1 MNRVSIITESDL
13 NQLNGNVARPKW
25 EFESI
30 KKNGFD
36 DIQLLGNFSQKME
49 NGLKNDLIHAQQ
61 LSGNLLKNSRVITD
75 IHGLEYFQS
84 ENLARGYSKLSWRKW
99 RFKYKSNH
107 WKKIEL
113 DVFKKSLHLICAG
126 ESILEK
132 VEKIQ
137 NATLVRNAL
146 DIEKFLPTTCGK
158 INVALIGPFIPGK
171 INYLSIDLMKEV
183 FKKLP
188 KIHFTIIGKT
198 DKFFRETLNF
208 QNVEFTGETLNY
220 LETLRNCSVLL
231 APYPEYAFYLGSKNK
246 ILEAAA
252 CQIPIITTK
261 RGAIDF
267 NKKLLLIGENANE
280 IIEKIQYL
288 ENENIRKELG
298 KQLRKEIEINH
309 NADIESK
316 KIIKIY
322 NEFLD

>member
-1 MNRVSIITESDL
+1 MKRVSIITESSL
-13 NQLNGNVARPKW
+13 NKLNGNVARPKW

-30 KKNGFD
+30 KKNGFKN
-36 DIQLLGNFSQKME
+36 IQLVGNFSQKVE
-49 NGLKNDLIHAQQ
+49 EGLKDDLIHAQQ
-61 LSGNLLKNSRVITD
+61 LSGNILKNSKFITD
-75 IHGLEYFQS
+75 VHGLEYFQS
-84 ENLARGYSKLSWRKW
+84 ENLARGYSNFSWRKW
-99 RFKYKSNH
+99 RFKNKAKH

-113 DVFKKSLHLICAG
+113 EVFKKSQHLICAG

-137 NATLVRNAL
+137 NATLVRNSL
-146 DIEKFLPTTCGK
+146 NLENFLFTTCK
-158 INVALIGPFIPGK
+158 EMNVGLVGPFIPGK
-171 INYLSIDLMKEV
+171 INYLSINIMKEI

-188 KIHFTIIGKT
+188 KINFTIIGKT

-208 QNVEFTGETLNY
+208 KNVKFTGETLNY

-231 APYPEYAFYLGSKNK
+231 APYPEYAYYLGSKNK

-252 CQIPIITTK
+252 CKIPIITSK

-267 NKKLLLIGENANE
+267 NNKLLLIGESADQL
-280 IIEKIQYL
+280 IEKILYL
-288 ENENIRKELG
+288 KNENIRKELG
-298 KQLRKEIEINH
+298 NQLRCEIEQNH
-309 NADIESK
+309 NAEKESK

>member
-1 MNRVSIITESDL
+1 MKRVSIITESSLDK
-13 NQLNGNVARPKW
+13 LNGNIARPKW
-25 EFESI
+25 EYEGI
-30 KKNGFD
+30 KKNGFKN
-36 DIQLLGNFSQKME
+36 IQLLGDFSEKLE
-49 NGLKNDLIHAQQ
+49 KELNEDLIHAQQ
-61 LSGNLLKNSRVITD
+61 LTGKTLNKSKFITD

-84 ENLARGYSKLSWRKW
+84 ENLAKGFSNLSWRKW
-99 RFKYKSNH
+99 RFKYKSNY

-146 DIEKFLPTTCGK
+146 NIEKFLPTSCIET
-158 INVALIGPFIPGK
+158 NVGLVGPFIPGK
-171 INYLSIDLMKEV
+171 INYLAIDIMKEI

-188 KIHFTIIGKT
+188 NINFTIIGKT
-198 DKFFRETLNF
+198 DEYFKQTLNF
-208 QNVEFTGETLNY
+208 KNVKFTGETQNY
-220 LETLRNCSVLL
+220 LRTLQTCSILL
-231 APYPEYAFYLGSKNK
+231 APYPEHAYYLGSKNK

-252 CQIPIITTK
+252 CKIPIITSK

-267 NKKLLLIGENANE
+267 NENLLLIGENSDE
-280 IIEKIQYL
+280 FVEKILYL
-288 ENENIRKELG
+288 ENENIRKDFG
-298 KQLRKEIEINH
+298 IKLRNEIERNH

-322 NEFLD
+322 NEYLN